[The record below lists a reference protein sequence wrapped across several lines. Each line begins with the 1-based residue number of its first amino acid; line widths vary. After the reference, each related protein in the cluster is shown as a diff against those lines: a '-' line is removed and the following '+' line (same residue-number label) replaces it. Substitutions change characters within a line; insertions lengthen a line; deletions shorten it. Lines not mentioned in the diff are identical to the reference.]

1 MEIEC
6 HCCHKKYVNRAS
18 YEKHRMKCGNELLD
32 MIYALTKRVEQLEKR
47 LEQHEPEEPESSF
60 RDFIKTDFSEYMVFD
75 WDDKASTIFLKNA
88 QKILSNTTCARQKEK
103 LFVYENG
110 WVRLNVVSLD
120 CIESM
125 VRSIQTKLLK
135 NIPQNEN
142 YFKNISKISGVDIKK
157 MALMIRK
164 I

>member
-6 HCCHKKYVNRAS
+6 HCCHKKYVNRAC

-47 LEQHEPEEPESSF
+47 LEQYEPEEPESSF
-60 RDFIKTDFSEYMVFD
+60 RDFVKTDFSEHMIFD
-75 WDDKASTIFLKNA
+75 WDDKASAIFLKNA
-88 QKILSNTTCARQKEK
+88 QKILSNTTCVRQKEK
-103 LFVYENG
+103 IFVYENG

-135 NIPQNEN
+135 NIPQNED
-142 YFKNISKISGVDIKK
+142 YFKNIAKISGVDIKK
-157 MALMIRK
+157 VALMIRK